1 MYDDRT
7 TNNRFVHINIIEKI
21 LINSLSLS
29 ELVARPVRIFIYHFR
44 ATCLG
49 LASAACLF
57 LPVCVLLLLCTL
69 YVCFYLCTVT
79 TVYTVCSTVQSMYIT
94 IPLELL
100 QQPQAWT
107 CDNANVVTQCC
118 SAHFKGFYANLC
130 IPIFSEPILARS
142 SKKLKCH
149 RNTKTFYLSLY
160 KVNCS

>member
-1 MYDDRT
+1 MANIVKNAKMTVFGQNKAYLLKQFSRHMSGFSFCCM
-7 TNNRFVHINIIEKI
+7 FV
-21 LINSLSLS
+21 
-29 ELVARPVRIFIYHFR
+29 F
-44 ATCLG
+44 TC
-49 LASAACLF
+49 
-57 LPVCVLLLLCTL
+57 V
-69 YVCFYLCTVT
+69 CTVT

>member
-1 MYDDRT
+1 MSRAQCAYLLKQFSRHMSGFSFCCM
-7 TNNRFVHINIIEKI
+7 FV
-21 LINSLSLS
+21 
-29 ELVARPVRIFIYHFR
+29 F
-44 ATCLG
+44 TC
-49 LASAACLF
+49 
-57 LPVCVLLLLCTL
+57 V
-69 YVCFYLCTVT
+69 CTVT
-79 TVYTVCSTVQSMYIT
+79 TVYTVCLFLPVYCYYCVHCMQYCAEYIT